1 MARRGPTTARRKC
14 NVGLPRRRRRRR
26 SEEEKEED
34 ANRAQARTANG
45 GRDFRENRLS
55 DREGAEEDTENPLL
69 QSLPRPFPPIRLRKK
84 RAI

>member
-14 NVGLPRRRRRRR
+14 NVGLPRRRRRR

-45 GRDFRENRLS
+45 DRVTVKIGRVREK
-55 DREGAEEDTENPLL
+55 EGE
-69 QSLPRPFPPIRLRKK
+69 S
-84 RAI
+84 